1 MTREAQATGWEEF
14 DEFWKNYPRRVSKG
28 DARKAWIQTQSIRP
42 PLHLLLESLERA
54 KRSVDWHK
62 SDREGNVGAYVPYPA
77 TWIRSEGWDNEY
89 SISLPSVG
97 SKLPESKPEP
107 TVTAEQKERA
117 REELN
122 QLRDKLRLRS
132 VT

>member
-1 MTREAQATGWEEF
+1 MSDDEAF
-14 DEFWKNYPRRVSKG
+14 SVFWGQYPRKVSKG
-28 DARKAWIQTQSIRP
+28 DARKAWLQTSTIRP
-42 PLHLLLESLERA
+42 DIQCLLASLEKA

-62 SDREGNVGAYVPYPA
+62 ADREGNVGAFIPYPA
-77 TWIRSEGWDNEY
+77 SWLRSEGWDNEY

-132 VT
+132 VA

>member
-1 MTREAQATGWEEF
+1 MEEF
-14 DEFWKNYPRRVSKG
+14 DLFWAQYPRKVSKG
-28 DARKAWIQTQSIRP
+28 DARKAWLQTSTIRP
-42 PLHLLLESLERA
+42 DIQCLLASLEKA

-62 SDREGNVGAYVPYPA
+62 EDREGNIGAYIPYPA
-77 TWIRSEGWDNEY
+77 SWLRAEGWDNEY
-89 SISLPSVG
+89 EIRLPSVG
-97 SKLPESKPEP
+97 SRLPEPKPEP

-132 VT
+132 VA